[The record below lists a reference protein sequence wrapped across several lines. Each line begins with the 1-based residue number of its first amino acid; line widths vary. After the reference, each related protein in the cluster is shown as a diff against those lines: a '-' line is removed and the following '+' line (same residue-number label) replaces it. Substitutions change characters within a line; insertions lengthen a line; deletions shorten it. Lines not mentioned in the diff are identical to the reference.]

1 MTLRLPAHLEVS
13 GLLRLVAAAGGFAA
27 VLHKG
32 EREAGTI
39 AVICAENGTNRR
51 FFERMPGADGTRSWL
66 VSMVEDTENKDKF
79 DDYTRRRGTQ
89 DPDLWIIELDIPNGE
104 RFIGLTGTNN

>member
-1 MTLRLPAHLEVS
+1 MASRLPAHLEVS
-13 GLLRLVAAAGGFAA
+13 GLLRQVAAAGGFAA

-39 AVICAENGTNRR
+39 VVVCTENGANRR
-51 FFERMPGADGTRSWL
+51 VFERMPSVNGDRIWALSQ
-66 VSMVEDTENKDKF
+66 SEDIENKEFIDH
-79 DDYTRRRGTQ
+79 YLVRRQSQ
-89 DPDLWIIELDIPNGE
+89 DHDLWVIELDIANGE

>member
-1 MTLRLPAHLEVS
+1 MTARLPAHLEVS
-13 GLLRLVAAAGGFAA
+13 GLLRQVAAAGGFAA

-39 AVICAENGTNRR
+39 VVVCAENGAARR
-51 FFERMPGADGTRSWL
+51 VFERMPSADGDRDWVLSKSET
-66 VSMVEDTENKDKF
+66 VESAQLI
-79 DDYTRRRGTQ
+79 DDYLTRRQAQ

-104 RFIGLTGTNN
+104 RFIGLAGTNN

>member
-1 MTLRLPAHLEVS
+1 MTARLPAHLEVS
-13 GLLRLVAAAGGFAA
+13 GLLRQVAAAGGFAA

-39 AVICAENGTNRR
+39 MVICAENGAARR
-51 FFERMPGADGTRSWL
+51 VFERMPSAEGDRDWALSKSET
-66 VSMVEDTENKDKF
+66 VESAQF
-79 DDYTRRRGTQ
+79 IDDYLTRRQAQ

-104 RFIGLTGTNN
+104 RFIGLAGTNN

>member
-13 GLLRLVAAAGGFAA
+13 GLLRQVAAAGGFAA

-39 AVICAENGTNRR
+39 VVICAENGTKRR
-51 FFERMPGADGTRSWL
+51 LFERMPGADGTRSWS
-66 VSMVEDTENKDKF
+66 VSMAEDTENAAKF
-79 DDYTRRRGTQ
+79 DDYTRRRAAQ

-104 RFIGLTGTNN
+104 RFIGLAGTNN

>member
-1 MTLRLPAHLEVS
+1 MTTRLPAHLEVS
-13 GLLRLVAAAGGFAA
+13 GLLRQVAAAGGFAA

-39 AVICAENGTNRR
+39 VVICAENGTKRR
-51 FFERMPGADGTRSWL
+51 LFERMPEVDGTRLWS
-66 VSMVEDTENKDKF
+66 VSLIEDPENPKVF
-79 DDYTRRRGTQ
+79 DDYTRRRSVQ

-104 RFIGLTGTNN
+104 RFIGLTGTNI